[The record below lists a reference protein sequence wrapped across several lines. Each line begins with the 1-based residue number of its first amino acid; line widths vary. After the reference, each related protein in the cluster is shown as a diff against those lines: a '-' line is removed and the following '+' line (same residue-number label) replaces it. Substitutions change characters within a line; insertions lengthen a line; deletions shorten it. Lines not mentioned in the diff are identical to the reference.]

1 MRQLQLCC
9 QFDGPLG
16 KAGRETRIQGAM
28 SDRIFYIT
36 TPIYYVNDVPHLG
49 HAYTT
54 ILADTAARFKRF
66 TGHRV
71 FFLTGTDEH
80 GNKIAQAALKAGDD
94 TQAYANRISAVFRDT
109 WQALKITHTHF
120 IRTSDPSHQRLVQDL
135 LQRIYDRGDIY
146 LGEYGGQ
153 YCFGCERFY
162 TERELLDGKCPDH
175 QVEPTF
181 IREENYFF
189 RMSKYQERLVKHLE
203 EYPDFV
209 RPERYRNEVLAFLR
223 EPLEDLCIS
232 RPISRL
238 SWGIPLPFDSNY
250 VTYVWFDALI
260 NYLSG
265 LGYPDSE
272 ESRVFWPEANHL
284 IAKDIVKPHGI
295 YWPTML
301 WAAEIPLFRHLHVHG
316 YWKVEWGKMSKS
328 LGNVVRP
335 LDLTEK
341 YGLDALRYFLLR
353 EMVFGLDA
361 RFSEEALISR
371 LNSDL
376 ANDLGNL
383 VSRVLTMIDKFLQG
397 RIPERMSAVS
407 AQDHQLL
414 HHAETSPAAISRA
427 MDELAFNRALESL
440 WELVNAVN
448 KYIDSTKPWEL
459 GKKDPQALERILFH
473 VWEAVRIVGL
483 LLAPFLPDTG
493 QTISNQLG
501 IDGDVE
507 EARIEQAAWGS
518 HSASGMIRK
527 GPPLF
532 PRMEGGFAA
541 IQAQENPDPAI
552 PQINLAEFQRLDLR
566 VAEIVRAELV
576 AGSKNLLKLT
586 VRLGAEER
594 IMVAGIQG
602 QYAPEALIGKKV
614 AVVANLKPARLK
626 GIESQGMV
634 LAAEDAEGRIVLL
647 TPDKDI
653 PPGSKIR

>member
-1 MRQLQLCC
+1 
-9 QFDGPLG
+9 
-16 KAGRETRIQGAM
+16 M
-28 SDRIFYIT
+28 SDRAFYIT

-54 ILADTAARFKRF
+54 ILADTVARFKRF

-80 GNKIAQAALKAGDD
+80 GDKIAQAAAKAGEDPR
-94 TQAYANRISAVFRDT
+94 AYADRISAVFRET
-109 WQALKITHTHF
+109 WNALKITYTHF
-120 IRTSDPSHQRLVQDL
+120 IRTTDPSHQRLVQNL
-135 LQRIYDRGDIY
+135 LQQIYDNGDIY
-146 LGEYGGQ
+146 VGDYGGK

-162 TERELLDGKCPDH
+162 TERELQDGKCPDH

-181 IREENYFF
+181 IRERNYFF
-189 RMSKYQERLVKHLE
+189 RMSKYQGRLVKHLE
-203 EYPDFV
+203 EHPDFI

-232 RPISRL
+232 RPVSRL

-265 LGYPDSE
+265 VDYPDSDV
-272 ESRVFWPEANHL
+272 SRTFWSEANHL

-301 WAAEIPLFRHLHVHG
+301 WAADIPLYRHLHVHG
-316 YWKVEWGKMSKS
+316 YWNVEWGKMSKS
-328 LGNVVRP
+328 LGNVIRP
-335 LDLTEK
+335 LDLAHK
-341 YGLDALRYFLLR
+341 YGHDTLRYFLLR

-361 RFSEEALISR
+361 SFSEEALINR

-383 VSRVLTMIDKFLQG
+383 VSRVLAMIEKYLNG
-397 RIPERMSAVS
+397 RIPDLPGPEGSHDQELR
-407 AQDHQLL
+407 HQ
-414 HHAETSPAAISRA
+414 ADVSRA
-427 MDELAFNRALESL
+427 TITRAVDELAFNRALESL
-440 WELVNAVN
+440 WELVNATN
-448 KYIDSTKPWEL
+448 KYIDSTKPWEIT
-459 GKKDPQALERILFH
+459 KKNRQALERVLSH
-473 VWEAVRIVGL
+473 AWEAVRIVGL
-483 LLAPFLPDTG
+483 LLSPFLPDTG
-493 QTISNQLG
+493 QAIADQLG

-507 EARIEQAAWGS
+507 GARIEQAAWGS
-518 HSASGMIRK
+518 RPTAGMIRK

-541 IQAQENPDPAI
+541 VRAQEDPEPAI
-552 PQINLAEFQRLDLR
+552 PEISLAEFQRLDLR
-566 VAEIVRAELV
+566 VAEIVRVEAV
-576 AGSKNLLKLT
+576 AGSKKLLKLT
-586 VRLGAEER
+586 LRVGDQER
-594 IMVAGIQG
+594 AMVAGLQG
-602 QYAPEALIGKKV
+602 QYPTEALLGKKV
-614 AVVANLKPARLK
+614 AVIMNLKAAKIR

-634 LAAEDAEGRIVLL
+634 LAAEDVEGRIVLL
-647 TPDKDI
+647 TPDREI

>member
-1 MRQLQLCC
+1 
-9 QFDGPLG
+9 
-16 KAGRETRIQGAM
+16 M
-28 SDRIFYIT
+28 SDRAFYIT

-54 ILADTAARFKRF
+54 ILADSVARFKRF

-80 GNKIAQAALKAGDD
+80 GDKIAQAAAKAGEDVR
-94 TQAYANRISAVFRDT
+94 AYADRISAVFRET
-109 WQALKITHTHF
+109 WDALQITYTHF
-120 IRTSDPSHQRLVQDL
+120 VRTTDPLHQRLVQDL
-135 LQRIYDRGDIY
+135 LQRIYDSGDIY
-146 LGEYGGQ
+146 LGDYGGK

-162 TERELLDGKCPDH
+162 TERELQHGKCPDH

-181 IREENYFF
+181 IKERNYFF
-189 RMSKYQERLVKHLE
+189 RMGKYQERLVKHLE
-203 EYPDFV
+203 DHPDFI

-232 RPISRL
+232 RPVSRL
-238 SWGIPLPFDSNY
+238 SWGIPLPFDPNY

-272 ESRVFWPEANHL
+272 TSHSFWPEANHL

-301 WAAEIPLFRHLHVHG
+301 WAAGIPLYRHLRVHG

-335 LDLTEK
+335 LDLTHK
-341 YGLDALRYFLLR
+341 YGRDTLRYFLLR

-361 RFSEEALISR
+361 TFSEEAMINR

-383 VSRVLTMIDKFLQG
+383 VSRVLTMIEKYLKG
-397 RIPERMSAVS
+397 RIPDQVGPESPE
-407 AQDHQLL
+407 DHELRHQ
-414 HHAETSPAAISRA
+414 ADASRA
-427 MDELAFNRALESL
+427 SLLRAVDEFAFNRALESL
-440 WELVNAVN
+440 WGLVNAVN
-448 KYIDSTKPWEL
+448 KYVDSTKPWEL
-459 GKKDPQALERILFH
+459 SKKKPQALERVLSH
-473 VWEAVRIVGL
+473 AWEALRIVGL
-483 LLAPFLPDTG
+483 LLSPFLPETG
-493 QTISNQLG
+493 QAIADQLG
-501 IDGDVE
+501 IDENVE
-507 EARIEQAAWGS
+507 EARIEQAVWGS
-518 HSASGMIRK
+518 RPTSGMIRK

-541 IQAQENPDPAI
+541 IRGQEDAEPANPEI
-552 PQINLAEFQRLDLR
+552 SLAEFQRLNLR
-566 VAEIVRAELV
+566 VAEITRAESL
-576 AGSKNLLKLT
+576 AGSKKLLKLT
-586 VRLGAEER
+586 VRLGDEER
-594 IMVAGIQG
+594 TVVAGLQG
-602 QYAPEALIGKKV
+602 QYAAEGLIGKKV
-614 AVVANLKPARLK
+614 ALVTNLKAAKIK

-634 LAAEDAEGRIVLL
+634 LAAEDAEGHVVLL

>member
-1 MRQLQLCC
+1 
-9 QFDGPLG
+9 
-16 KAGRETRIQGAM
+16 M
-28 SDRIFYIT
+28 SDRAFYIT

-54 ILADTAARFKRF
+54 ILADTLARFKRF

-80 GNKIAQAALKAGDD
+80 GDKIAQAAAKAGEDPR
-94 TQAYANRISAVFRDT
+94 AYADRISAVFRDT
-109 WQALKITHTHF
+109 WDALKITHTHF
-120 IRTSDPSHQRLVQDL
+120 IRTTDPSHQHLVQDL
-135 LQRIYDRGDIY
+135 LQRIHDSGDIY
-146 LGEYGGQ
+146 LGEYGGK

-162 TERELLDGKCPDH
+162 TERELQDGKCPDH

-181 IREENYFF
+181 IKERNYFF
-189 RMSKYQERLVKHLE
+189 RMSQYQERLVKHIAEHPALI
-203 EYPDFV
+203 

-232 RPISRL
+232 RPVSRL
-238 SWGIPLPFDSNY
+238 SWGIPLPFDANY

-272 ESRVFWPEANHL
+272 GSRTFWPEANHL

-301 WAAEIPLFRHLHVHG
+301 WAANIPLYRHLHVHG

-328 LGNVVRP
+328 LGNVIRP
-335 LDLTEK
+335 LDLTHK
-341 YGLDALRYFLLR
+341 YGRDTLRYFLLR

-361 RFSEEALISR
+361 SFSEEALINR

-383 VSRVLTMIDKFLQG
+383 VSRVLAMIEKYLKA
-397 RIPERMSAVS
+397 RIPDPMGPESP
-407 AQDHQLL
+407 QDHDLRHQ
-414 HHAETSPAAISRA
+414 AEVSPAAISRA
-427 MDELAFNRALESL
+427 VDELAFNRALESL
-440 WELVNAVN
+440 WELVSATN

-459 GKKDPQALERILFH
+459 SKKDPQGLERVLAH
-473 VWEAVRIVGL
+473 AWEALRIVGL
-483 LLAPFLPDTG
+483 LLSPFLPDTG
-493 QTISNQLG
+493 QAIADQLG
-501 IDGDVE
+501 LDGNVE
-507 EARIEQAAWGS
+507 ETRIEQAAWGS
-518 HSASGMIRK
+518 HPTTGTIRK

-541 IQAQENPDPAI
+541 IRAEEDVVSAI
-552 PQINLAEFQRLDLR
+552 PEISLAEFQRLDLR
-566 VAEIVRAELV
+566 VGEIVRAETV
-576 AGSKNLLKLT
+576 AGSKKLLKLT
-586 VRLGAEER
+586 VRLGHEER
-594 IMVAGIQG
+594 TMVAGLQG
-602 QYAPEALIGKKV
+602 QYPTEALPGKKV
-614 AVVANLKPARLK
+614 AVIMNLKVAKIK

-647 TPDKDI
+647 TPDREI

>member
-1 MRQLQLCC
+1 
-9 QFDGPLG
+9 
-16 KAGRETRIQGAM
+16 M
-28 SDRIFYIT
+28 SDRIVYVT

-54 ILADTAARFKRF
+54 ILADALARFKRF

-80 GNKIAQAALKAGDD
+80 GDKIAQAAAKADEEP
-94 TQAYANRISAVFRDT
+94 QVYADRISAAFRDT
-109 WQALKITHTHF
+109 WQALKITYTRF
-120 IRTSDPSHQRLVQDL
+120 IRTTEPSHQRLVQAL
-135 LQRIYDRGDIY
+135 LQRIYDRGEIY

-162 TERELLDGKCPDH
+162 TERELENGKCPDH

-181 IREENYFF
+181 IKERNYFF
-189 RMSKYQERLVKHLE
+189 RMSKYQQRLIQHLE
-203 EYPDFV
+203 EHPDFI

-232 RPISRL
+232 RPVSRL
-238 SWGIPLPFDSNY
+238 RWGIPLPFDRDY

-272 ESRVFWPEANHL
+272 DSRIFWPEANHL

-295 YWPTML
+295 YWPAML
-301 WAAEIPLFRHLHVHG
+301 WAADIPLYRHLHVHG

-335 LDLTEK
+335 LDLTRK
-341 YGLDALRYFLLR
+341 YGRDALRYFLLR

-361 RFSEEALISR
+361 SFSEDALVSR

-383 VSRVLTMIDKFLQG
+383 LSRVLTMIEKYMSG
-397 RIPERMSAVS
+397 RVPQRMSPDSSRDRELMQQAGATPTAVVG
-407 AQDHQLL
+407 AV
-414 HHAETSPAAISRA
+414 
-427 MDELAFNRALESL
+427 DEIAFNRALESL
-440 WELVNAVN
+440 WELVNTVN

-459 GKKDPQALERILFH
+459 GKKDPHALNRVLYH
-473 VWEAVRIVGL
+473 AWEALRIVGL
-483 LLAPFLPDTG
+483 LVSPFLPETG
-493 QTISNQLG
+493 QAITEQLG
-501 IDGDVE
+501 IDGNVE
-507 EARIEQAAWGS
+507 TMRIEHTAWGS
-518 HSASGMIRK
+518 GPTSGTIRK

-532 PRMEGGFAA
+532 PRVEGGFAA
-541 IQAQENPDPAI
+541 IRAQEEVEPAS
-552 PQINLAEFQRLDLR
+552 PQISLMEFQRLDLR
-566 VAEIVRAELV
+566 VADIVRAEPV
-576 AGSKNLLKLT
+576 AGSKKLLRLT
-586 VRLGAEER
+586 VRLGTEER
-594 IMVAGIQG
+594 TLVAGLQG

-614 AVVANLKPARLK
+614 AIVANLKPSRIQ

-647 TPDKDI
+647 IPDRDI

>member
-1 MRQLQLCC
+1 
-9 QFDGPLG
+9 
-16 KAGRETRIQGAM
+16 M
-28 SDRIFYIT
+28 SDRAFYIT

-54 ILADTAARFKRF
+54 ILADSVARFKRF

-80 GNKIAQAALKAGDD
+80 GDKIAQAAAKAGEDVR
-94 TQAYANRISAVFRDT
+94 AYADRISAVFRET
-109 WQALKITHTHF
+109 WDALQITHTHF
-120 IRTSDPSHQRLVQDL
+120 VRTPDPLHQRLVQDL
-135 LQRIYDRGDIY
+135 LQRIYDSGDIY
-146 LGEYGGQ
+146 LGDYGGK

-162 TERELLDGKCPDH
+162 TERELQHGKCPDH

-181 IREENYFF
+181 IKERNYFF
-189 RMSKYQERLVKHLE
+189 RMGKYQERLVKHLE
-203 EYPDFV
+203 DHPDFI

-232 RPISRL
+232 RPVSRL
-238 SWGIPLPFDSNY
+238 SWGIPLPFDPNY

-272 ESRVFWPEANHL
+272 TSHSFWPEANHL

-301 WAAEIPLFRHLHVHG
+301 WAAGIPLYRHLRVHG

-335 LDLTEK
+335 LDLTHK
-341 YGLDALRYFLLR
+341 YGRDTLRYFLLR

-361 RFSEEALISR
+361 TFSEEAMINR

-383 VSRVLTMIDKFLQG
+383 VSRVLAMIEKYLKG
-397 RIPERMSAVS
+397 RIPDQVGPESPE
-407 AQDHQLL
+407 DHELRHQ
-414 HHAETSPAAISRA
+414 AEASRA
-427 MDELAFNRALESL
+427 TLLRAVDEFAFNRALESL
-440 WELVNAVN
+440 WGLVNAAN
-448 KYIDSTKPWEL
+448 KYVDSTKPWEL
-459 GKKDPQALERILFH
+459 SKKKPQALERVLSH
-473 VWEAVRIVGL
+473 AWEALRIVGL
-483 LLAPFLPDTG
+483 LLSPFLPETG
-493 QTISNQLG
+493 QAIADQLG
-501 IDGDVE
+501 IDENVE
-507 EARIEQAAWGS
+507 EARIEQAVWGS
-518 HSASGMIRK
+518 RPTSGMIRK

-532 PRMEGGFAA
+532 PRMEGGFTA
-541 IQAQENPDPAI
+541 IRAQEDAEPANPEI
-552 PQINLAEFQRLDLR
+552 SLAEFQRLNLR
-566 VAEIVRAELV
+566 VAEITRAESI
-576 AGSKNLLKLT
+576 AGSKKLLKLT
-586 VRLGAEER
+586 VRLGDEER
-594 IMVAGIQG
+594 TVVAGLQG
-602 QYAPEALIGKKV
+602 QYAAEGLIGKKV
-614 AVVANLKPARLK
+614 ALVTNLKAAKIK

-634 LAAEDAEGRIVLL
+634 LAAEDAEGHVVLL

>member
-1 MRQLQLCC
+1 MS
-9 QFDGPLG
+9 
-16 KAGRETRIQGAM
+16 ERI
-28 SDRIFYIT
+28 IYIT

-54 ILADTAARFKRF
+54 ILADALARFKRF

-80 GNKIAQAALKAGDD
+80 GDKIAQAAAKAGEEP
-94 TQAYANRISAVFRDT
+94 QAYADRISAAFRDT
-109 WQALKITHTHF
+109 WQALKITYTRF
-120 IRTSDPSHQRLVQDL
+120 IRTTEPAHQRLVQAL
-135 LQRIYDRGDIY
+135 LQRIYDRGEIY

-162 TERELLDGKCPDH
+162 AERELEDGKCPDH

-181 IREENYFF
+181 IKERNYFF
-189 RMSKYQERLVKHLE
+189 RMSGYQQRLIKHLE
-203 EYPDFV
+203 EHPDFI

-232 RPISRL
+232 RPVSRL
-238 SWGIPLPFDSNY
+238 RWGIPLPFDRDY

-265 LGYPDSE
+265 LGYPDRE
-272 ESRVFWPEANHL
+272 EARIFWPEANHL

-301 WAAEIPLFRHLHVHG
+301 WAADIPLYRHLHVHG

-335 LDLTEK
+335 LDLTQK
-341 YGLDALRYFLLR
+341 YGRDALRYFLLR

-361 RFSEEALISR
+361 SFSEDALVSR

-383 VSRVLTMIDKFLQG
+383 LSRVLTMIEKYVGG
-397 RIPERMSAVS
+397 RIPQRMGPDSSQDRELVQRAEATPTTVAGAV
-407 AQDHQLL
+407 
-414 HHAETSPAAISRA
+414 
-427 MDELAFNRALESL
+427 DELGFNRALESL
-440 WELVNAVN
+440 WELVNTVN

-459 GKKDPQALERILFH
+459 SKKDSHALERVLYH
-473 VWEAVRIVGL
+473 AWEAVRVVGL
-483 LLAPFLPDTG
+483 LVSPLLPETG
-493 QTISNQLG
+493 QAINDQLG
-501 IDGDVE
+501 VHGKVE
-507 EARIEQAAWGS
+507 ATRIEQAAWGS
-518 HSASGMIRK
+518 GPTSGIIRK

-532 PRMEGGFAA
+532 PRVEGGFVA
-541 IQAQENPDPAI
+541 IQAREEVEPAI
-552 PQINLAEFQRLDLR
+552 PQISLMEFQRLDLR
-566 VAEIVRAELV
+566 VADIVRAEPV
-576 AGSKNLLKLT
+576 AGSKKLLKLT
-586 VRLGAEER
+586 VRLGKEER
-594 IMVAGIQG
+594 TLVAGLQG
-602 QYAPEALIGKKV
+602 QYTPEALIGKKV
-614 AVVANLKPARLK
+614 AVVSNLKPARIQ
-626 GIESQGMV
+626 GIESQGMI

>member
-1 MRQLQLCC
+1 
-9 QFDGPLG
+9 
-16 KAGRETRIQGAM
+16 M
-28 SDRIFYIT
+28 SDRTFYVT

-54 ILADTAARFKRF
+54 ILADTVARFKRL

-80 GNKIAQAALKAGDD
+80 GNKIAQAAAKASEDPK
-94 TQAYANRISAVFRDT
+94 AYADRISAVFRDT
-109 WQALKITHTHF
+109 WQALKITYTRF
-120 IRTSDPSHQRLVQDL
+120 IRTTDPSHQRLVQNL
-135 LQRIYDRGDIY
+135 LHRIYDRGDIY

-162 TERELLDGKCPDH
+162 TERELEDGKCPDH

-181 IREENYFF
+181 IKERNYFF
-189 RMSKYQERLVKHLE
+189 RMSQYQGRLVKHLE
-203 EYPDFV
+203 ELPDFI
-209 RPERYRNEVLAFLR
+209 RPEQYRNEVLAFLR

-232 RPISRL
+232 RPVRRL
-238 SWGIPLPFDSNY
+238 SWGIPLPFDPDY

-265 LGYPDSE
+265 LGYPDTDE
-272 ESRVFWPEANHL
+272 FRIFWPEANHL

-301 WAAEIPLFRHLHVHG
+301 WAAEIPLYRHLHVHG

-328 LGNVVRP
+328 LGNVIRP
-335 LDLTEK
+335 LDLTQK
-341 YGLDALRYFLLR
+341 YGQDALRYFLLR

-361 RFSEEALISR
+361 SFSEEALISR

-383 VSRVLTMIDKFLQG
+383 VSRVLTMVEKYLG
-397 RIPERMSAVS
+397 GSIPPQS
-407 AQDHQLL
+407 
-414 HHAETSPAAISRA
+414 SPATSEDQELRHQAEASLEGISTA
-427 MDELAFNRALESL
+427 VDELAFNRAMESL
-440 WELVNAVN
+440 WELVNAAN

-459 GKKDPQALERILFH
+459 SKKNPQALERVLSH
-473 VWEAVRIVGL
+473 AWEALRIVGL
-483 LLAPFLPDTG
+483 LLSPFLPDSAQAITD
-493 QTISNQLG
+493 QLG
-501 IDGDVE
+501 IDGRINE
-507 EARIEQAAWGS
+507 MRIEHATWGS
-518 HSASGMIRK
+518 RHATGMIRK
-527 GPPLF
+527 GASLF

-541 IQAQENPDPAI
+541 IRAQEDAETAI

-566 VAEIVRAELV
+566 VAEIVRVESV
-576 AGSKNLLKLT
+576 PGSKKLLKLT
-586 VRLGAEER
+586 VRLGDAER
-594 IMVAGIQG
+594 IMVAGLQG
-602 QYAPEALIGKKV
+602 QYTVEALVGKKV
-614 AVVANLKPARLK
+614 AVVANLAPAKIK

-647 TPDKDI
+647 TPDRDI
-653 PPGSKIR
+653 SPDSKIR

>member
-1 MRQLQLCC
+1 
-9 QFDGPLG
+9 
-16 KAGRETRIQGAM
+16 M
-28 SDRIFYIT
+28 SDRAFYIT

-54 ILADTAARFKRF
+54 ILADTVARFKRF

-80 GNKIAQAALKAGDD
+80 GDKIAQAAAKAGEDPR
-94 TQAYANRISAVFRDT
+94 AYADRISAVFRET
-109 WQALKITHTHF
+109 WDALKITHTHF
-120 IRTSDPSHQRLVQDL
+120 IRTTDPSHQRLVQDL
-135 LQRIYDRGDIY
+135 LQRIHDSGDIY
-146 LGEYGGQ
+146 VGDYGGK

-162 TERELLDGKCPDH
+162 TERELQDGKCPDH
-175 QVEPTF
+175 RVEPTF
-181 IREENYFF
+181 IKERNYFF

-203 EYPDFV
+203 EHPDFI

-232 RPISRL
+232 RPVSRL

-265 LGYPDSE
+265 VGYPDSDV
-272 ESRVFWPEANHL
+272 SRTFWPETNHL

-301 WAAEIPLFRHLHVHG
+301 WAADIPLYRHLHVHG

-328 LGNVVRP
+328 LGNVIRP
-335 LDLTEK
+335 LDLTQK
-341 YGLDALRYFLLR
+341 YGHDTLRYFLLR

-361 RFSEEALISR
+361 SFSEEALINR

-383 VSRVLTMIDKFLQG
+383 VSRVLAMIEKYLKG
-397 RIPERMSAVS
+397 RIPDLPGPESPQDQELRHQAEVS
-407 AQDHQLL
+407 RL
-414 HHAETSPAAISRA
+414 AISRA
-427 MDELAFNRALESL
+427 VDELAFNRALESL
-440 WELVNAVN
+440 WELVNATN
-448 KYIDSTKPWEL
+448 KYIDSTKPWEISQ
-459 GKKDPQALERILFH
+459 KNPQALERVLSH
-473 VWEAVRIVGL
+473 AWEAVRIVGL
-483 LLAPFLPDTG
+483 LLSPFLPDTG
-493 QTISNQLG
+493 QAIADQLG
-501 IDGDVE
+501 IDGNVE
-507 EARIEQAAWGS
+507 ETRIEQAAWGS
-518 HSASGMIRK
+518 RLTAGMIRK

-541 IQAQENPDPAI
+541 LRAEEDAVPTLSEIS
-552 PQINLAEFQRLDLR
+552 LAEFQRLDLR
-566 VAEIVRAELV
+566 VAEIVRAEPV
-576 AGSKNLLKLT
+576 AGSQKLLKLT
-586 VRLGAEER
+586 VRVGDEER
-594 IMVAGIQG
+594 AMVAGLQG
-602 QYAPEALIGKKV
+602 QYPAEALLGKKV
-614 AVVANLKPARLK
+614 AVITNLKAAKIK

-647 TPDKDI
+647 TPDREI

>member
-1 MRQLQLCC
+1 MS
-9 QFDGPLG
+9 
-16 KAGRETRIQGAM
+16 ERI
-28 SDRIFYIT
+28 IYIT

-54 ILADTAARFKRF
+54 ILADTLARFKRF

-80 GNKIAQAALKAGDD
+80 GDKIAQAAAKAGDEP
-94 TQAYANRISAVFRDT
+94 QAYADRISAAFRDT
-109 WQALKITHTHF
+109 WQALKITHTRF
-120 IRTSDPSHQRLVQDL
+120 IRTTEPSHQRLVQTL
-135 LQRIYDRGDIY
+135 LQRIYDRGEIY

-162 TERELLDGKCPDH
+162 AERELKDGKCPDH
-175 QVEPTF
+175 RVEPTF
-181 IREENYFF
+181 IKERNYFF
-189 RMSKYQERLVKHLE
+189 RMSRYQDRLIKHLE
-203 EYPDFV
+203 EHPDFI

-232 RPISRL
+232 RPVSRL
-238 SWGIPLPFDSNY
+238 RWGIPLPFDRDY

-265 LGYPDSE
+265 LGYPDSDE
-272 ESRVFWPEANHL
+272 YRTFWPQANHL

-301 WAAEIPLFRHLHVHG
+301 WAAEIPLYRHLHVHG

-335 LDLTEK
+335 LDLTQK
-341 YGLDALRYFLLR
+341 YGRDALRYFLLR

-361 RFSEEALISR
+361 SFSEDALVSR

-383 VSRVLTMIDKFLQG
+383 LSRVLTMIEKYVSG
-397 RIPERMSAVS
+397 RIPQRMNPESLQDRELIQQAEVTPTTVTGAV
-407 AQDHQLL
+407 
-414 HHAETSPAAISRA
+414 
-427 MDELAFNRALESL
+427 DELAFNRALEAL

-459 GKKDPQALERILFH
+459 SKKDPHALERVLYH
-473 VWEAVRIVGL
+473 AWEALRIVGL
-483 LLAPFLPDTG
+483 LVSPFLPETG
-493 QTISNQLG
+493 QAITDQLG
-501 IDGDVE
+501 IHGNVE
-507 EARIEQAAWGS
+507 TMRIEQAAWGS
-518 HSASGMIRK
+518 GPTSGMIRK

-532 PRMEGGFAA
+532 PRVEGGFAA
-541 IQAQENPDPAI
+541 IRAQEEVEPAI
-552 PQINLAEFQRLDLR
+552 PQISPMEFQRLDLR
-566 VAEIVRAELV
+566 VAEIVRAEPV
-576 AGSKNLLKLT
+576 AGSKKLLKLT
-586 VRLGAEER
+586 VRLGEEER
-594 IMVAGIQG
+594 TLVAGLRG

-614 AVVANLKPARLK
+614 AVVANLKPARIQ
-626 GIESQGMV
+626 GIQSQGMV

-653 PPGSKIR
+653 PPGAKIR

>member
-1 MRQLQLCC
+1 
-9 QFDGPLG
+9 
-16 KAGRETRIQGAM
+16 M
-28 SDRIFYIT
+28 SDRAFYIT

-54 ILADTAARFKRF
+54 ILADSVARFKRF

-80 GNKIAQAALKAGDD
+80 GDKIAQAAAKAGEDVR
-94 TQAYANRISAVFRDT
+94 AYADRISAVFRET
-109 WQALKITHTHF
+109 WDALQITYTHF
-120 IRTSDPSHQRLVQDL
+120 VRTTDPLHQRLVQDL
-135 LQRIYDRGDIY
+135 LQRIYDSGDIY
-146 LGEYGGQ
+146 LGDYGGK

-162 TERELLDGKCPDH
+162 TERELQHGKCPDH

-181 IREENYFF
+181 IKERNYFF
-189 RMSKYQERLVKHLE
+189 RMGKYQERLVKHLE
-203 EYPDFV
+203 DHPNFI

-232 RPISRL
+232 RPVSRL
-238 SWGIPLPFDSNY
+238 SWGIPLPFDPNY

-272 ESRVFWPEANHL
+272 TSHSFWIEANHL

-301 WAAEIPLFRHLHVHG
+301 WAAGIPLYRHLRVHG

-335 LDLTEK
+335 LDLTHK
-341 YGLDALRYFLLR
+341 YGRDTLRYFLLR

-361 RFSEEALISR
+361 TFSEEAMINR

-383 VSRVLTMIDKFLQG
+383 VSRVLTMIEKYLKG
-397 RIPERMSAVS
+397 RIPDQVGPESPE
-407 AQDHQLL
+407 DHELRHQ
-414 HHAETSPAAISRA
+414 ADASRA
-427 MDELAFNRALESL
+427 TLLRAVDEFAFNRALESL
-440 WELVNAVN
+440 WGLVNAVN
-448 KYIDSTKPWEL
+448 KYVDSTKPWEL
-459 GKKDPQALERILFH
+459 SKKKPQALERVLSH
-473 VWEAVRIVGL
+473 AWEALRIVGL
-483 LLAPFLPDTG
+483 LLSPFLPETG
-493 QTISNQLG
+493 QAIADQLG
-501 IDGDVE
+501 IDENVE
-507 EARIEQAAWGS
+507 EARIEQAVWGS
-518 HSASGMIRK
+518 RPTSGMIRK

-541 IQAQENPDPAI
+541 IRGQEDAEPANPEI
-552 PQINLAEFQRLDLR
+552 SLAEFQRLNLR
-566 VAEIVRAELV
+566 VAEITRAESL
-576 AGSKNLLKLT
+576 AGSKKLLKLT
-586 VRLGAEER
+586 VRLGDEER
-594 IMVAGIQG
+594 TVVAGLQG
-602 QYAPEALIGKKV
+602 QYAAEGLIGKKV
-614 AVVANLKPARLK
+614 ALVTNLKAAKIK

-634 LAAEDAEGRIVLL
+634 LAAEDAEGHVVLL

>member
-1 MRQLQLCC
+1 
-9 QFDGPLG
+9 
-16 KAGRETRIQGAM
+16 M
-28 SDRIFYIT
+28 SERTIYIT

-54 ILADTAARFKRF
+54 ILADALARFKRF

-80 GNKIAQAALKAGDD
+80 GDKIAQAAAKAGEEP
-94 TQAYANRISAVFRDT
+94 QAYADRISAAFRDT
-109 WQALKITHTHF
+109 WRALKITHTRF
-120 IRTSDPSHQRLVQDL
+120 IRTTEPSHQRVVQAL
-135 LQRIYDRGDIY
+135 LQRIHDRGEIY
-146 LGEYGGQ
+146 LGEYGGR

-162 TERELLDGKCPDH
+162 AERELEDGKCPDH

-181 IREENYFF
+181 IKERNYFF
-189 RMSKYQERLVKHLE
+189 RMSRYQERLIKHLE
-203 EYPDFV
+203 EHPGFI
-209 RPERYRNEVLAFLR
+209 RPEGYRNEVLAFLR

-232 RPISRL
+232 RPVSRL
-238 SWGIPLPFDSNY
+238 RWGIPLPFDRDY

-272 ESRVFWPEANHL
+272 ESKIFWPEANHL

-301 WAAEIPLFRHLHVHG
+301 WAAEIPLYRHLHVHG

-341 YGLDALRYFLLR
+341 YGRDALRYFLLR

-361 RFSEEALISR
+361 SFSEDALVSR

-383 VSRVLTMIDKFLQG
+383 LSRVLAMIEKYISG
-397 RIPERMSAVS
+397 RIPQRVSPESLQDRALVQQAEAAPTTVTGAV
-407 AQDHQLL
+407 
-414 HHAETSPAAISRA
+414 
-427 MDELAFNRALESL
+427 DELAFNRALEAL

-459 GKKDPQALERILFH
+459 SKKDPHTLERVLYH
-473 VWEAVRIVGL
+473 AWEALRIVGL
-483 LLAPFLPDTG
+483 LVSPFLPETG
-493 QTISNQLG
+493 QAITDQLG
-501 IDGDVE
+501 IHGNVE
-507 EARIEQAAWGS
+507 AMRIEQAGWGS
-518 HSASGMIRK
+518 GPTSGTIRK

-532 PRMEGGFAA
+532 PRVEGGFAA
-541 IQAQENPDPAI
+541 IRAEEEANPTI
-552 PQINLAEFQRLDLR
+552 LQISLAEFQRLDLR
-566 VAEIVRAELV
+566 VAEIVRAEPV
-576 AGSKNLLKLT
+576 AGSKKLLKLT
-586 VRLGAEER
+586 VRLGEEER
-594 IMVAGIQG
+594 TLVAGLQG

-614 AVVANLKPARLK
+614 AVVANLKAARIQ
-626 GIESQGMV
+626 GIQSQGMI

-647 TPDKDI
+647 TPDGDV
-653 PPGSKIR
+653 PGGSKIR